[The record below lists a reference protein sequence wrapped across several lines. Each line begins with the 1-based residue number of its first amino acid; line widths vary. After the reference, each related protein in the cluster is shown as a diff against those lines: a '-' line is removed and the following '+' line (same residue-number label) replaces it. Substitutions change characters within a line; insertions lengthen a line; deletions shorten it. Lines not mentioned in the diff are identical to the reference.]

1 MPDNVAVEKGVDTMS
16 DISLNDAIYSQ
27 RAIRKFENRP
37 VSEELVYQVLDA
49 AIRAPSGGNRQ
60 PWAFIVIRDVT
71 KKQQIAKLYKS
82 SFEQAYGSP
91 SQNQRLGNQVYN
103 SANYLAHHMSECPV
117 LILAC
122 VQHDGSA
129 SSMSRGS
136 SIYPA
141 VQNLMLYAR
150 ALGLGTVITTLHK
163 RYENEIK
170 SILGIPENV
179 ETAALIPMG
188 YLGADEHFGGS
199 RRVPVESVTFRDTW
213 GEVGL

>member
-1 MPDNVAVEKGVDTMS
+1 MP
-16 DISLNDAIYSQ
+16 DISLHDAIYSQ
-27 RAIRKFENRP
+27 RAIRKFQNYP

-60 PWAFIVIRDVT
+60 PWVFIVIRDT
-71 KKQQIAKLYKS
+71 NKKQQISELYKR
-82 SFEQAYGSP
+82 SFEQAYGSTGK
-91 SQNQRLGNQVYN
+91 SQSLGSQVYS
-103 SANYLAHHMSECPV
+103 SASYLSDHMSESPV

-141 VQNLMLYAR
+141 VQNLMLVAR
-150 ALGLGTVITTLHK
+150 SFGLGTVITTLHK
-163 RYENEIK
+163 RYEDEIK
-170 SILGIPENV
+170 KLLKIPADV

-188 YLGADEHFGGS
+188 YPGKDEHFGGS
-199 RRVPVESVTFRDTW
+199 RRIPVKSVAFRDTW
-213 GEVGL
+213 GEIGL